1 MSLTRSMQRQII
13 RNRAEAEAAPKRAK
27 LRAKRKKPTD
37 ELPIERNVILFKKA
51 WNDYH
56 YPSVEV
62 KDKDGNITTV
72 KKRKPIKKKRYFL
85 SGKALVTRMAYEKSW
100 REKIAEKFREMREK
114 RKAEAEAKKIE
125 KAKAK
130 AEKKSEKE

>member
-51 WNDYH
+51 WDDYH
-56 YPSVEV
+56 YSSVEV

-72 KKRKPIKKKRYFL
+72 KKRKPIKKKKYFL
-85 SGKALVTRMAYEKSW
+85 SGKHPMARMAYEKSL

-114 RKAEAEAKKIE
+114 RKAEAEAKKTE

>member
-56 YPSVEV
+56 YSSVEV
-62 KDKDGNITTV
+62 KDKDGNITTI
-72 KKRKPIKKKRYFL
+72 KKRKPVKKKKYFL
-85 SGKALVTRMAYEKSW
+85 SGKHLVKRMEYEKSI
-100 REKIAEKFREMREK
+100 REKIAEKFKEMKAK
-114 RKAEAEAKKIE
+114 RKAKIETKKAE

>member
-1 MSLTRSMQRQII
+1 MSLTRSLQRQII
-13 RNRAEAEAAPKRAK
+13 RNRAESEAAPERAK
-27 LRAKRKKPTD
+27 FRKKRKKPTD
-37 ELPIERNVILFKKA
+37 ELPIDRNIVLFKKA

-72 KKRKPIKKKRYFL
+72 KKRKPVKKKKYFL
-85 SGKALVTRMAYEKSW
+85 SGKHLVKRMEYDKSI
-100 REKIAEKFREMREK
+100 REKIAEKFKEMKAK
-114 RKAEAEAKKIE
+114 RKAEIEAKKAE

-130 AEKKSEKE
+130 SKKSEKE

>member
-51 WNDYH
+51 WDDYH
-56 YPSVEV
+56 YSSVEV

-72 KKRKPIKKKRYFL
+72 KKRKPIKKKKYFL
-85 SGKALVTRMAYEKSW
+85 SGKHLMARMAYEKSL

-114 RKAEAEAKKIE
+114 RKAEAEAKKAE